1 MFPFDKPVAAEEGDS
16 QALAVNTTDGTTIYD
31 VAFALV
37 WADDGQPVDTKNE
50 AYAYANCT
58 DCAAV
63 AVGFQVVLIVG
74 QTNVIVPEN
83 LSTAANYDCVRC
95 LTYALASQLV
105 LTLDGPLS
113 ADNMGKL
120 SALWQEIAD
129 YGRNLQ
135 NVPLSEI
142 QGRLAAFQ
150 DQIKEIIKADPSATP
165 VSGTGTSTKSATQ
178 PATTGSP
185 SPGGTASPGATGT
198 ATPSPGTSASPGAG
212 TASPRPTATGTATP
226 APAPSQSAPATQPA
240 GPTPTPTATGTAPA
254 AGAGAGTATGT
265 GTATPAP

>member
-165 VSGTGTSTKSATQ
+165 VSGTGTSTKTATP
-178 PATTGSP
+178 PATTSP

-198 ATPSPGTSASPGAG
+198 GHSVTGYQRLPGRRDGLTPPHRDRYGDARARAEPVRSGRRSRPGPPRRPRPPARPPAAG
-212 TASPRPTATGTATP
+212 TAT
-226 APAPSQSAPATQPA
+226 
-240 GPTPTPTATGTAPA
+240 
-254 AGAGAGTATGT
+254 GAGTAT
-265 GTATPAP
+265 PSP